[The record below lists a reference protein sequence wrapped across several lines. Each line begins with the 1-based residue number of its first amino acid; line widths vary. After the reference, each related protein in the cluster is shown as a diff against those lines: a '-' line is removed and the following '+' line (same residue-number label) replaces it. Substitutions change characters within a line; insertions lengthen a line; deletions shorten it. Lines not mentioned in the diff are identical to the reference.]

1 MLLFGD
7 LGFSSLVLVIS
18 FVIPLIGFF
27 IRRQW
32 NLSIARQV
40 EIKRLMIL
48 ASEEAARAELEAS
61 FGYGTDSVLQN
72 YHQCAVCYSPTTTR
86 CSRCKA
92 VRYCSTQCQVI
103 HWRQGHKEECYPA
116 AIATHQ
122 NHDEGGDSGQK
133 VIEQHQNEDI
143 FETKEKPHAKPT
155 GISSTEYALH
165 TSTSE
170 PAFSSPKSCSAVL
183 HEKVDDVKV
192 EFQADGEGVNSAS
205 ESSTASFSGFSASV
219 SGSESS
225 DDVSLCESISSN
237 EPYKID
243 TSSSVD
249 DSKLDTF
256 WTASGVNNV
265 DQTNLSSPKFSKLVD
280 SVDKVSKLN
289 SLRQMKLD
297 QGGEI
302 QCRAASSSGSSISD
316 MPEGSIY
323 YVPTLSSGFW
333 GRTLESVASTN
344 EAFQSNPKEDGISA
358 LPDTG
363 SSLHFSFNF
372 FGNASS
378 SHPQGS
384 KVKASKLDNAPQ
396 SALGNTQLSDGVT
409 LPENIGLDA
418 LNVNSSPSSNS
429 ECANHVECEFGEVSH
444 APKPREAIKTDVPLV
459 SNLSSS
465 CFEKSNSKAISNGP
479 STSHPLRSSDVYSSS
494 AGVQLV
500 SSAKSGKIDV
510 VHANAATLPKVSS
523 CSTNS
528 TNGLKTSMWKVVDQF
543 RGSKL
548 PKHYP
553 LGVGNEV
560 AGKYND
566 KVLFPYESFVKLYSA
581 NKLDLQP
588 CGLVNCGN
596 SCYANAV
603 LQCLTFTPP
612 LTAYFLQGVHS
623 KACSKKEGCFTCDF
637 ENLISKAKEGRSPL
651 SPKGILSQLQ
661 NICGQL
667 AEGKEED
674 AHEFLRYVIDVMQSD
689 CLKEAGVHSSGCLEE
704 ETTLV
709 GLTFGGY
716 LRSKIQCM
724 KCQGKSERYERM
736 MDLTVEIEGD
746 IGTLEEALHRFTR
759 TEILDG
765 ENKYQCSRCKT
776 YEKGKKKL
784 TISEAPNVL
793 TIALKRFQSG
803 KFGKLNKAIQ
813 FPEILNLAP
822 YMSGTSDNSPIYRL
836 YGVVVHLDV
845 MNAAFSGHY
854 ICYVKNV
861 QNKWFKIDD
870 SKVTSSELGSVL
882 SKGAYMLLYARC
894 SPRAPRSIRS
904 RNKAVPLRVNSKNY
918 RKSSSSIHSSV
929 ENIGPSSIHLDTPG
943 SIESFYSKYSR
954 LQRIFE
960 EDSASDNSSLFGSNS
975 DDGSCCTD
983 STRDSICDDL
993 LDPVF
998 GDSIRGWK
1006 NPWRSSDS
1014 DASSSSS
1021 SSPLY
1026 SSLSPLADSA
1036 KENNNVHLDGR
1047 YNGSRRQTDAG
1058 GKVTTPFPHSD
1069 TSKLC
1074 RNVGSNSSS
1083 YRETEPERLGG
1094 VKPLNDVSFSK
1105 SRLKTT
1111 D

>member
-32 NLSIARQV
+32 RLSIARQV

-61 FGYGTDSVLQN
+61 LGYGTNSVLQN

-92 VRYCSTQCQVI
+92 VRYCSTQCQFI

-116 AIATHQ
+116 AIATHH
-122 NHDEGGDSGQK
+122 NHDEGSDSGRK
-133 VIEQHQNEDI
+133 VIEQHQNEDLH
-143 FETKEKPHAKPT
+143 ETKVKLHTKPT

-165 TSTSE
+165 SSTSK
-170 PAFSSPKSCSAVL
+170 PAFSSPKSCSTVL
-183 HEKVDDVKV
+183 HEKDDDVKV
-192 EFQADGEGVNSAS
+192 EFQADGDGVNSAS
-205 ESSTASFSGFSASV
+205 ESSSASFSGFSASV

-225 DDVSLCESISSN
+225 DDISACESISSN
-237 EPYKID
+237 EPHKND
-243 TSSSVD
+243 TSSSAD
-249 DSKLDTF
+249 DSKLDML
-256 WTASGVNNV
+256 WTASAVNNV
-265 DQTNLSSPKFSKLVD
+265 DQANLSSPKFAKLVD
-280 SVDKVSKLN
+280 SVDKVSELN
-289 SLRQMKLD
+289 SLHQMKHD

-302 QCRAASSSGSSISD
+302 QGRAASSSGSSISD
-316 MPEGSIY
+316 MPEGSISDAR
-323 YVPTLSSGFW
+323 TSSSVFW
-333 GRTLESVASTN
+333 GRTLESVAPTN

-358 LPDTG
+358 SVDTE
-363 SSLHFSFNF
+363 SSLHFSFNLS
-372 FGNASS
+372 GNASS
-378 SHPQGS
+378 LHPLGS
-384 KVKASKLDNAPQ
+384 KVKAVKLVDAPQ
-396 SALGNTQLSDGVT
+396 SALGKAQLSKGVT
-409 LPENIGLDA
+409 LPENVGLDA
-418 LNVNSSPSSNS
+418 PNVNSSPSSNS
-429 ECANHVECEFGEVSH
+429 EFTNHVDCGSGNVSR
-444 APKPREAIKTDVPLV
+444 ASKPREAIKTDVPLV

-465 CFEKSNSKAISNGP
+465 CFDKLNSRAIGNGP
-479 STSHPLRSSDVYSSS
+479 STSHPLESSDADSSS
-494 AGVQLV
+494 ARVQVV
-500 SSAKSGKIDV
+500 SSAKSGNFDS
-510 VHANAATLPKVSS
+510 VHANATLPKASS

-528 TNGLKTSMWKVVDQF
+528 TNGLKTSMWKAVDQF

-548 PKHYP
+548 PKHHP
-553 LGVGNEV
+553 FGVGNEV

-637 ENLISKAKEGRSPL
+637 ENLILNAKEGRSPL
-651 SPKGILSQLQ
+651 SPIGILSQLQ
-661 NICGQL
+661 NICGLL

-689 CLKEAGVHSSGCLEE
+689 CLKEAGLHSSGCLEE

-724 KCQGKSERYERM
+724 KCQGKSERHERM

-776 YEKGKKKL
+776 YEKAKKKL

-793 TIALKRFQSG
+793 TIALKRYQSG
-803 KFGKLNKAIQ
+803 KFGKLNKTIQ
-813 FPEILNLAP
+813 FPEILDLAP

-854 ICYVKNV
+854 ICYVRNV

-870 SKVTSSELGSVL
+870 SKVTSSELATVL
-882 SKGAYMLLYARC
+882 TKGAYMLLYARC

-904 RNKAVPLRVNSKNY
+904 LNKTVPLRVNSKNY
-918 RKSSSSIHSSV
+918 RKSSSSTHSSV
-929 ENIGPSSIHLDTPG
+929 ENIYPGSIHLDTPG

-998 GDSIRGWK
+998 GDSIHGWK
-1006 NPWRSSDS
+1006 TPWKSSDS
-1014 DASSSSS
+1014 DAPSSSST
-1021 SSPLY
+1021 SPLY
-1026 SSLSPLADSA
+1026 SRHSPLADSA
-1036 KENNNVHLDGR
+1036 KQKNNVVFDR
-1047 YNGSRRQTDAG
+1047 RSSGSSRESDVG
-1058 GKVTTPFPHSD
+1058 GKVSAHFSLSD
-1069 TSKLC
+1069 TSKQC
-1074 RNVGSNSSS
+1074 RNVGGGSSS
-1083 YRETEPERLGG
+1083 SSN
-1094 VKPLNDVSFSK
+1094 PLNEVSFSK
-1105 SRLKTT
+1105 SMLKRT